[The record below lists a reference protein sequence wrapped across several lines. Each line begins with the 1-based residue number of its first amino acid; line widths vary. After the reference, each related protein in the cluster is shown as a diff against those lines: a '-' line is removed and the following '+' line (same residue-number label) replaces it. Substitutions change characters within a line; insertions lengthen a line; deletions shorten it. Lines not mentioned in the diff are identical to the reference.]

1 MIVLEETLE
10 IELEVDGNEDD
21 VNLLVLDEETE
32 DDSVEIEETELT
44 LEELLSIYP
53 GASSTIPSL

>member
-21 VNLLVLDEETE
+21 VNLLVLDEESE
-32 DDSVEIEETELT
+32 DDSVEIEETELM

-53 GASSTIPSL
+53 GTSSIMLSL